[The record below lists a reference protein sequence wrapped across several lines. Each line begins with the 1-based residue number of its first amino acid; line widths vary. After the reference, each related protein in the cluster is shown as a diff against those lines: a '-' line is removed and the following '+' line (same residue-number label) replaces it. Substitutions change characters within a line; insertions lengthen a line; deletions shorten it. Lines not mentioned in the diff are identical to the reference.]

1 MANTDIHAP
10 NRTVTFQ
17 RHLTVAKP
25 TANMASTAYGLSTW
39 ELSSCPPMGNVSFYH
54 VFRQHC
60 GRYRKHIQGSGTLG
74 EFFHLQG
81 VGTQL
86 TCVEV
91 KKPDWGLT
99 SGLFGVLDG
108 SVSPLS
114 SICIP

>member
-1 MANTDIHAP
+1 MCSGNTVVGI
-10 NRTVTFQ
+10 V
-17 RHLTVAKP
+17 
-25 TANMASTAYGLSTW
+25 STSKA
-39 ELSSCPPMGNVSFYH
+39 
-54 VFRQHC
+54 
-60 GRYRKHIQGSGTLG
+60 QGPWVNS
-74 EFFHLQG
+74 FHLQG